1 MSKKLR
7 KPYPTHRL
15 TVLYIVGLSV
25 IAGLFIFEQFL
36 VETSLRYQLT
46 SSRVINIAGRQRML
60 SQRLSKVAL
69 AIQSSSDS
77 EVRKKR
83 QQELEDVIDIF
94 QDSHEGL
101 QKGDSDLGL
110 PSNNN
115 SPKVKQMFAEVEEY
129 YQAIVKAAQ
138 GLLVIINSQ
147 SAQEDTSPFVET
159 ILENEALF
167 LPRMNQIVFQYDA
180 EAQQKVQQTRRVE
193 NLLLTVAILLLI
205 SEGLFVF
212 RPAVNQLQVYLEEKA
227 KSQEQTSKIA
237 AELEQKNQ
245 ELDAALKEAQS
256 IAKLKSEFMAN
267 MSHEIRTPMNG
278 VIGMTGLLLDT
289 NLNPQQRNFVEI
301 IRSSGDNLL
310 IIINDILDFSKIDAD
325 KLELE
330 NQAFDLRECVES
342 CLDLLVPQATDKAL
356 DLAYIIDDHTPCRI
370 MGDVTRLRQILVNL
384 VSNAVKFTNS
394 GEVVINVTAKEIN
407 SDNSQSPTHQIHFA
421 VRDTGIGIAPEGLK
435 RLFQPFSQVDSS
447 TTRKYGGTGLGLV
460 ISKKLCEMMGGQI
473 WAESRG
479 NVAGNP
485 LGVNQ
490 NNFASAN
497 AVAVGS
503 TFHFTILTTTAPSI
517 PKVYQNP
524 QPQLNGKRILVV
536 DDNPTNRLILKIQNK
551 KWNIISTEVDSG
563 AKALELLK
571 KGRKF
576 DLAILDMQMPEIDGL
591 TLAAEI
597 RKLPRLKTL
606 PLVMLTS
613 VGCPKGDTRN
623 LQACLNKPIK
633 PDQLYNLLM
642 QIFANQVVKVKN
654 SSEIKIDSN
663 LALRLPLR
671 ILLAEDN
678 VVNQKVALSM
688 LGRMGYRPDVVS
700 DGLEALM
707 ALERVPYDLVLMD
720 VQMPEMDGLEATK
733 HICDKYG
740 NELNNRPVIVAMT
753 AGAMEGDREICLQ
766 TGMDDYISKPV
777 KVEDLQEVL
786 ESWGEI
792 IIGQKTPTTQLQQ
805 VEKAP
810 SPPSPKPK
818 VERVSS
824 SPSVMVEVI
833 EHIRQ
838 EVQIE
843 GEADIVTE
851 LIDLFF
857 EDTLQQLLAIKEAID
872 NSATEALRES
882 AHALKGS
889 CGNLGVV
896 RLAEISATLEQK
908 AKAETITKA
917 EAESLLTQLENE
929 FVIAKSILKELQV
942 PLPGS

>member
-7 KPYPTHRL
+7 QPSPTNRL
-15 TVLYIVGLSV
+15 TVLYIAGLSV

-36 VETSLRYQLT
+36 VERSLKYQFT

-60 SQRLSKVAL
+60 SQKLSKAAL
-69 AIQSSSDS
+69 AIQSSSNS
-77 EVRKKR
+77 KVRKQR
-83 QQELEDVIDIF
+83 QQELENVVQLF
-94 QDSHEGL
+94 QTSHEGL

-110 PSNNN
+110 PSNN
-115 SPKVKQMFAEVEEY
+115 SPTVKQMFAEMDEY

-147 SAQEDTSPFVET
+147 SPQANTSPFVET
-159 ILENEALF
+159 ILKNEALF

-180 EAQQKVQQTRRVE
+180 EARQKVQQTRRIE

-205 SEGLFVF
+205 SEGVFVF
-212 RPAVNQLQVYLEEKA
+212 RPAVNKLQVYLEEKV
-227 KSQEQTSKIA
+227 KTQEQTTKIA

-245 ELDAALKEAQS
+245 ELNAALKEAQS

-330 NQAFDLRECVES
+330 SQAFDLRECVES

-356 DLAYIIDDHTPCRI
+356 DLAYIIDDYTPCRI

-384 VSNAVKFTNS
+384 VSNAVKFTHS
-394 GEVVINVTAKEIN
+394 GEVVINVTAEEVN

-421 VRDTGIGIAPEGLK
+421 VRDTGIGIPPEGLK

-460 ISKKLCEMMGGQI
+460 ISKKLCEMMGGQM
-473 WAESRG
+473 WAESGG

-485 LGVNQ
+485 LVNQ
-490 NNFASAN
+490 NNLASAN
-497 AVAVGS
+497 SFAVGS
-503 TFHFTILTTTAPSI
+503 TFHFTILAQSAPSI

-536 DDNPTNRLILKIQNK
+536 DNNPTNRLILKIQNK
-551 KWNIISTEVDSG
+551 KWDIISTEVDSA

-571 KGRKF
+571 KGKKF
-576 DLAILDMQMPEIDGL
+576 DLAILDMQMPEMDGL

-597 RKLPRLKTL
+597 RKFPELKTL

-613 VGCPKGDTRN
+613 IGSPKGNTSN

-633 PDQLYNLLM
+633 PDQLYKVLM
-642 QIFANQVVKVKN
+642 QIFANQVVNMKN
-654 SSEIKIDSN
+654 QAEIKIDSH
-663 LALRLPLR
+663 LAIRLPLR

-700 DGLEALM
+700 DGLETLI
-707 ALERVPYDLVLMD
+707 ALEKVPYDLVLMD

-740 NELNNRPVIVAMT
+740 NELDNRPVIVAMT

-766 TGMDDYISKPV
+766 TGMDDYMSKPV
-777 KVEDLQEVL
+777 KIEDVQEIL
-786 ESWGEI
+786 ENWGEI
-792 IIGQKTPTTQLQQ
+792 IIAKKNSCATNTT
-805 VEKAP
+805 VRK
-810 SPPSPKPK
+810 
-818 VERVSS
+818 
-824 SPSVMVEVI
+824 
-833 EHIRQ
+833 
-838 EVQIE
+838 
-843 GEADIVTE
+843 
-851 LIDLFF
+851 
-857 EDTLQQLLAIKEAID
+857 
-872 NSATEALRES
+872 NSFST
-882 AHALKGS
+882 
-889 CGNLGVV
+889 
-896 RLAEISATLEQK
+896 ISTT
-908 AKAETITKA
+908 TITN
-917 EAESLLTQLENE
+917 S
-929 FVIAKSILKELQV
+929 F
-942 PLPGS
+942 